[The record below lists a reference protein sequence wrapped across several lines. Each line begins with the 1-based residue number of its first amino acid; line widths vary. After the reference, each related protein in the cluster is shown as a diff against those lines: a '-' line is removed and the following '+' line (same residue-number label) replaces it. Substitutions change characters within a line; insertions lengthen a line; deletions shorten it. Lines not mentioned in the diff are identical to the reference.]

1 MKKLI
6 LALAAAT
13 SLALATPVTSV
24 PAYAQAAQGVTD
36 SEILIGSNQDM
47 SGIFA
52 AFGAPAV
59 KAAQLKFDEVN
70 EAGGI
75 HGRKIRFIVED
86 HAYQMPKAIAGLNKL
101 VNGDKVFAMLL
112 SLGTP
117 MNIAGFKLQD
127 AKNIPNVSPL
137 SAARQM
143 DEPFNTLHFAGT
155 ASYYDQIRAG
165 VKYLAEKNGRKKVC
179 PLYIPTDFGKEIQLG
194 SQDSAKESDGAIE
207 FGVEATA
214 KPDTADFV
222 GSLTKLKDAG
232 CDIVTMALGVR
243 QAITAYATA
252 RKLGWGEDQVDFLN
266 ASAGFHTAIA
276 KVPGG
281 ITNGLYA
288 AAGWSD
294 LVARMDDPEVQKFS
308 KAYTEAS
315 GEPFPSTG
323 AVLGYSAAETLVR
336 ALEAAGPELTTES
349 FIKGMEGLNYRD
361 PISDNQVDYGPEE
374 RKGADEIILSQVVDG
389 DWKVLERIEESGS

>member
-1 MKKLI
+1 MKKTL
-6 LALAAAT
+6 
-13 SLALATPVTSV
+13 LALATATALAFSA
-24 PAYAQAAQGVTD
+24 PAFAQATQGVTD
-36 SEILIGSNQDM
+36 SEVLIGSNQDM

-59 KAAQLKFDEVN
+59 KAAQIKFDEVN
-70 EAGGI
+70 ANGGI

-101 VNGDKVFAMLL
+101 VNGDRVFAMLL

-117 MNIAGFKLQD
+117 MNIAGFQLQD

-155 ASYYDQIRAG
+155 ASYYDQIVAG
-165 VKYLAEKNGRKKVC
+165 VQYLAKEKGRSKVC
-179 PLYIPTDFGKEIQLG
+179 TLYLPTDFGKEIQQG
-194 SQDSAKESDGAIE
+194 SMDAAKETEGLE
-207 FGVEATA
+207 FVTEATA

-222 GSLTKLKDAG
+222 GSLTKLKEAG
-232 CDIVTMALGVR
+232 CDVVTMALGVR

-252 RKLGWGEDQVDFLN
+252 RKIGWTAEQVDFMN

-288 AAGWSD
+288 AAGWTD
-294 LVARMDDPEVQKFS
+294 IVARMDDPEVKAFS
-308 KAYTEAS
+308 DAYIKAS
-315 GEPFPSTG
+315 GEPFPGTG

-336 ALEAAGPELTTES
+336 ALEAAGPDLTTES
-349 FIKGMEGLNYRD
+349 FIKGMESLDFRD

-389 DWKVLERIEESGS
+389 DWKVLERIEGK

>member
-1 MKKLI
+1 MKRLL
-6 LALAAAT
+6 LALVAT
-13 SLALATPVTSV
+13 TALAFAA
-24 PAYAQAAQGVTD
+24 PAASAQTQGVTD

-52 AFGAPAV
+52 AFGGPAV
-59 KAAQLKFDEVN
+59 KAAQMKFDEVN

-117 MNIAGFKLQD
+117 MNIAGFQLQD

-155 ASYYDQIRAG
+155 ASYYDQIVAG
-165 VKYLAEKNGRKKVC
+165 VNYLAEENGRSKVC
-179 PLYIPTDFGKEIQLG
+179 SLYLRTDFGKEIQQG
-194 SQDSAKESDGAIE
+194 SMDAAKESGGKIE
-207 FGVEATA
+207 FVTEATA

-232 CDIVTMALGVR
+232 CDVVTMALGVR

-252 RKLGWGEDQVDFLN
+252 RKIGWTEEQVDFMN
-266 ASAGFHTAIA
+266 ASAGFHSAIA

-281 ITNGLYA
+281 VTNGLYA

-294 LVARMDDPEVQKFS
+294 IVARMDDPEVKAFS
-308 KAYTEAS
+308 EAYTKAS
-315 GEPFPSTG
+315 GEPFPGTG
-323 AVLGYSAAETLVR
+323 AVLGRSAAETVVR

-349 FIKGMEGLNYRD
+349 FIKGMESLNFRD

-374 RKGADEIILSQVVDG
+374 RKGADEVIISQVQEG
-389 DWKVLERIEESGS
+389 DWKVLKRIEEE

>member
-1 MKKLI
+1 MKRTL

-13 SLALATPVTSV
+13 ALAFSA
-24 PAYAQAAQGVTD
+24 PAFAQSAQGVTD
-36 SEILIGSNQDM
+36 SEVLIGSNQDM

-59 KAAQLKFDEVN
+59 KAAQMKFDEVN
-70 EAGGI
+70 EAGGVN
-75 HGRKIRFIVED
+75 GRKIRFIVED

-101 VNGDKVFAMLL
+101 VNGDRVFAMLL

-117 MNIAGFKLQD
+117 MNIAGFQLQD

-155 ASYYDQIRAG
+155 ASYYDQIVKG
-165 VKYLAEKNGRKKVC
+165 VEYLAETNDRSKVC
-179 PLYIPTDFGKEIQLG
+179 TLYLPTDFGKEIQQG
-194 SQDSAKESDGAIE
+194 SMDAAEATEGLD
-207 FGVEATA
+207 FGTEATA

-222 GSLTKLKDAG
+222 GSLTKLREAG

-252 RKLGWGEDQVDFLN
+252 RKIGWGPEDVDFMN

-294 LVARMDDPEVQKFS
+294 LVARMDDPEVKKFS
-308 KAYTEAS
+308 EAYTKAS
-315 GEPFPSTG
+315 GEQFPSTG
-323 AVLGYSAAETLVR
+323 AVLGYSAATTLVN

-349 FIKGMEGLNYRD
+349 FIKGMESLDYRD

-374 RKGADEIILSQVVDG
+374 RKGADEIIISQVTDG
-389 DWKVLERIEESGS
+389 DWKVLKRIEGE